1 MKSNEIDMTT
11 GSLPKKILMYSV
23 PLMLSNVLQVMFNLC
38 DVAVV
43 GKFVG
48 PLALGAVGSTSIII
62 TLTTGILLGLAGGVN
77 AVVALF
83 VGAKN
88 SANVKK
94 AVHTSIV
101 ICMIAGLLLLLS
113 GLFLSRPV
121 LNLIG
126 TKKELIDGA
135 VIYLTIYLLG
145 SPALAMY
152 NYGNAV
158 LSAVGDTKRPLMYL
172 ITAGIINVVLNLF
185 FVIVCRLGVVGVA
198 LASIISQYISAFLI
212 LKFLFGCGRDY
223 GLYIRN
229 IGMDSHIAARVL
241 KIGLPA
247 AVQYSLF
254 VVANL
259 YIQTAVNSF
268 DHVVVEG
275 NSAAA
280 NADNIV
286 YDMMAAFYTAC
297 TSFIAQNLGARKR
310 DRIKKAYLVTQMY
323 SFLIGAVLGALLV
336 VFRTQFLSLFTSDPD
351 VLHYGS
357 IRLGIMGCSYF
368 VSAFM
373 DNAAAG
379 ARGLGRSVIPTII
392 VIMGSVVFRIFW
404 LFTVFKAFHTYD
416 MLLMVYPVSW
426 LITGTSV
433 LIAYFI
439 IRKREF
445 KKVSAAFEI

>member
-11 GSLPKKILMYSV
+11 GSLPKKMLIYSL

-48 PLALGAVGSTSIII
+48 PLALGAVGSTSIIV

-94 AVHTSIV
+94 AVHTSII
-101 ICMIAGLLLLLS
+101 ICLIAGFLLLLS

-121 LNLIG
+121 LLLIG
-126 TKKELIDGA
+126 TKKELINGA
-135 VIYLTIYLLG
+135 VVYLTIYLLG

-172 ITAGIINVVLNLF
+172 ITAGVINVVLNLF
-185 FVIVCRLGVVGVA
+185 FVLVCNLGVIGVA

-212 LKFLFGCGRDY
+212 LKFLFGCGKDY
-223 GLYIRN
+223 GLYIKN
-229 IGMDSHIAARVL
+229 IGIDSHIAARVL
-241 KIGLPA
+241 RIGLPA

-254 VVANL
+254 AIANL
-259 YIQTAVNSF
+259 YIQSAVNSF

-310 DRIKKAYLVTQMY
+310 DRIKHAYLVAQLY
-323 SFLIGAVLGALLV
+323 SFLIGAVFGALLV
-336 VFRTQFLSLFTSDPD
+336 IFRTQFLNLLTSDPD
-351 VLHYGS
+351 VVHFGS
-357 IRLGIMGCSYF
+357 IRLAIMGCSYF
-368 VSAFM
+368 ISAFM

-392 VIMGSVVFRIFW
+392 VIMGSVVFRIVWVCTIFARIHTLISLYLVYASAW
-404 LFTVFKAFHTYD
+404 IFTAV
-416 MLLMVYPVSW
+416 
-426 LITGTSV
+426 IGTT
-433 LIAYFI
+433 YFI
-439 IRKREF
+439 IIFRKTL
-445 KKVSAAFEI
+445 K

>member
-185 FVIVCRLGVVGVA
+185 FVI
-198 LASIISQYISAFLI
+198 ISQYISAFLI
-212 LKFLFGCGRDY
+212 LKFLFGCGKDY

-254 VVANL
+254 AVANL
-259 YIQTAVNSF
+259 YIQSAVNSF

-336 VFRTQFLSLFTSDPD
+336 VFRTQFLSLLTSDPD

-368 VSAFM
+368 ISAFM

-392 VIMGSVVFRIFW
+392 VIMGSVVFRIVWVCTIFASIHTLMSLYLVYASAW
-404 LFTVFKAFHTYD
+404 AFT
-416 MLLMVYPVSW
+416 S
-426 LITGTSV
+426 IIGTV
-433 LIAYFI
+433 YFI
-439 IRKREF
+439 IIYRKTLR
-445 KKVSAAFEI
+445 

>member
-212 LKFLFGCGRDY
+212 LKFLFGCGKDY

-241 KIGLPA
+241 RIGLPA

-254 VVANL
+254 AVANL
-259 YIQTAVNSF
+259 YIQS
-268 DHVVVEG
+268 VVVEG

-336 VFRTQFLSLFTSDPD
+336 VFRTQFLSIFTSDPD
-351 VLHYGS
+351 VMHYGS

-368 VSAFM
+368 ISAFM

-392 VIMGSVVFRIFW
+392 VIMGSVVFRIVWVCTIFASIHTLMSLYLVYASAW
-404 LFTVFKAFHTYD
+404 AFT
-416 MLLMVYPVSW
+416 S
-426 LITGTSV
+426 IIGTV
-433 LIAYFI
+433 YFI
-439 IRKREF
+439 IIFRKTLR
-445 KKVSAAFEI
+445 

>member
-11 GSLPKKILMYSV
+11 GSLPKKMLIYSL

-48 PLALGAVGSTSIII
+48 PLALGAVGSTSIIV

-94 AVHTSIV
+94 AVHTSII
-101 ICMIAGLLLLLS
+101 ICLIAGFLLLLS
-113 GLFLSRPV
+113 GLFLSRPM
-121 LNLIG
+121 LLLIG
-126 TKKELIDGA
+126 TKKELINGA

-152 NYGNAV
+152 NYSNAV

-172 ITAGIINVVLNLF
+172 ITAGVINVVLNLF
-185 FVIVCRLGVVGVA
+185 FVLVCNLGVIGVA

-212 LKFLFGCGRDY
+212 LKFLFGCGKDY
-223 GLYIRN
+223 GLYIKN
-229 IGMDSHIAARVL
+229 IEIDSHIAARVL
-241 KIGLPA
+241 RIGLPA

-254 VVANL
+254 AIANL
-259 YIQTAVNSF
+259 YIQSAVNSF

-310 DRIKKAYLVTQMY
+310 DRIKHAYLVAQLY
-323 SFLIGAVLGALLV
+323 SFFIGAVFGALLV
-336 VFRTQFLSLFTSDPD
+336 IFRTQFLNLFTSDPD
-351 VLHYGS
+351 VVHFGS
-357 IRLGIMGCSYF
+357 IRLAIMGCSYF
-368 VSAFM
+368 ISAFM

-392 VIMGSVVFRIFW
+392 VIMGSVVFRIVWVCTIFARIHTLMSLYLVYASAW
-404 LFTVFKAFHTYD
+404 IFTAV
-416 MLLMVYPVSW
+416 
-426 LITGTSV
+426 IGT
-433 LIAYFI
+433 IYFI
-439 IRKREF
+439 IIFRKTL
-445 KKVSAAFEI
+445 K

>member
-11 GSLPKKILMYSV
+11 GSLPKKMLIYSL

-48 PLALGAVGSTSIII
+48 PLALGAVGSTSIIV

-88 SANVKK
+88 SANIKK
-94 AVHTSIV
+94 AVHTSII
-101 ICMIAGLLLLLS
+101 ICLIAGFLLLMS
-113 GLFLSRPV
+113 GLFLSRPI
-121 LNLIG
+121 LLLIG
-126 TKKELIDGA
+126 TKKELINGA

-172 ITAGIINVVLNLF
+172 ITAGVINVVLNLF
-185 FVIVCRLGVVGVA
+185 FVLVCNLGVIGVA

-212 LKFLFGCGRDY
+212 LKFLFGCGKDY
-223 GLYIRN
+223 GLYIKN
-229 IGMDSHIAARVL
+229 IEIDSHIAARVL
-241 KIGLPA
+241 RIGLPA

-254 VVANL
+254 AIANL
-259 YIQTAVNSF
+259 YIQSAVNSF

-310 DRIKKAYLVTQMY
+310 DRIKHAYLVAQLY
-323 SFLIGAVLGALLV
+323 SFFIGAVFGALLV
-336 VFRTQFLSLFTSDPD
+336 IFRTQFLNLFTSDPD
-351 VLHYGS
+351 VVHFGS
-357 IRLGIMGCSYF
+357 IRLAIMGCSYF
-368 VSAFM
+368 ISAFM

-392 VIMGSVVFRIFW
+392 VIMGSVVFRIVWVCTIFARIHTLMSLYLVYASAW
-404 LFTVFKAFHTYD
+404 IFTAV
-416 MLLMVYPVSW
+416 
-426 LITGTSV
+426 IGT
-433 LIAYFI
+433 IYFI
-439 IRKREF
+439 IIFRKTL
-445 KKVSAAFEI
+445 K

>member
-1 MKSNEIDMTT
+1 M
-11 GSLPKKILMYSV
+11 
-23 PLMLSNVLQVMFNLC
+23 
-38 DVAVV
+38 
-43 GKFVG
+43 
-48 PLALGAVGSTSIII
+48 
-62 TLTTGILLGLAGGVN
+62 TTGILLGLAGGVN

-212 LKFLFGCGRDY
+212 LKFLFGCGKDY

-254 VVANL
+254 AVANL
-259 YIQTAVNSF
+259 YIQSAVNSF

-286 YDMMAAFYTAC
+286 YDMMAALYTAC

-323 SFLIGAVLGALLV
+323 SFFIGAVLGALLV

-368 VSAFM
+368 ISAFM

-392 VIMGSVVFRIFW
+392 VIMGSVVFRIVWVCTIFASIHTLMSLYLVYASAW
-404 LFTVFKAFHTYD
+404 AFT
-416 MLLMVYPVSW
+416 S
-426 LITGTSV
+426 IIGTV
-433 LIAYFI
+433 YFI
-439 IRKREF
+439 IIYRKTLR
-445 KKVSAAFEI
+445 

>member
-212 LKFLFGCGRDY
+212 LKFLFGCGKDY

-241 KIGLPA
+241 KI
-247 AVQYSLF
+247 
-254 VVANL
+254 
-259 YIQTAVNSF
+259 
-268 DHVVVEG
+268 
-275 NSAAA
+275 
-280 NADNIV
+280 
-286 YDMMAAFYTAC
+286 
-297 TSFIAQNLGARKR
+297 
-310 DRIKKAYLVTQMY
+310 
-323 SFLIGAVLGALLV
+323 
-336 VFRTQFLSLFTSDPD
+336 
-351 VLHYGS
+351 
-357 IRLGIMGCSYF
+357 
-368 VSAFM
+368 
-373 DNAAAG
+373 
-379 ARGLGRSVIPTII
+379 
-392 VIMGSVVFRIFW
+392 
-404 LFTVFKAFHTYD
+404 
-416 MLLMVYPVSW
+416 
-426 LITGTSV
+426 
-433 LIAYFI
+433 
-439 IRKREF
+439 
-445 KKVSAAFEI
+445 

>member
-11 GSLPKKILMYSV
+11 GFLPKKILMYSV

-48 PLALGAVGSTSIII
+48 PLALGAVGSTSIIV

-101 ICMIAGLLLLLS
+101 ICMIAGLLL
-113 GLFLSRPV
+113 LSRPV

-212 LKFLFGCGRDY
+212 LKFLFGCDRDY
-223 GLYIRN
+223 GLYITN

-241 KIGLPA
+241 RIGLPA

-254 VVANL
+254 AVANL
-259 YIQTAVNSF
+259 YIQSAVNSF

-336 VFRTQFLSLFTSDPD
+336 VFRTQFLSIFTSDPD
-351 VLHYGS
+351 VMHYGS

-368 VSAFM
+368 ISAFM

-392 VIMGSVVFRIFW
+392 VIMGSVVFRIVWVCTIFASIHTLMSLYLVYASAW
-404 LFTVFKAFHTYD
+404 AFT
-416 MLLMVYPVSW
+416 S
-426 LITGTSV
+426 IIGTV
-433 LIAYFI
+433 YFI
-439 IRKREF
+439 IIFRKTLR
-445 KKVSAAFEI
+445 

>member
-212 LKFLFGCGRDY
+212 LKFLFGCGKDY
-223 GLYIRN
+223 GLYITN

-241 KIGLPA
+241 RIGLPA

-254 VVANL
+254 AVANL
-259 YIQTAVNSF
+259 YIQSAVNSF

-310 DRIKKAYLVTQMY
+310 DRIKKA
-323 SFLIGAVLGALLV
+323 FIIGAVLGALLV
-336 VFRTQFLSLFTSDPD
+336 VFRTQFLSIFTSDPD

-368 VSAFM
+368 ISAFM

-392 VIMGSVVFRIFW
+392 VIMGSVVFRIVWVCTIFASIHTLMSLYLVYASAW
-404 LFTVFKAFHTYD
+404 AFT
-416 MLLMVYPVSW
+416 S
-426 LITGTSV
+426 IIGTV
-433 LIAYFI
+433 YFI
-439 IRKREF
+439 IIFRKTLR
-445 KKVSAAFEI
+445 

>member
-11 GSLPKKILMYSV
+11 GFLPKKILMYSV

-172 ITAGIINVVLNLF
+172 ITAGTINVILNLF

-212 LKFLFGCGRDY
+212 LKFLFGCGKDY

-229 IGMDSHIAARVL
+229 IGMDSHIAVRVL

-254 VVANL
+254 AVANL

-368 VSAFM
+368 ISAFM

-392 VIMGSVVFRIFW
+392 VIMGSVVFRIIW

>member
-94 AVHTSIV
+94 AVPQSYILQLK
-101 ICMIAGLLLLLS
+101 C

-185 FVIVCRLGVVGVA
+185 FVIVCKLGVVGVA

-254 VVANL
+254 AVANL
-259 YIQTAVNSF
+259 YIQSAVNSF

-368 VSAFM
+368 ISAFM

-392 VIMGSVVFRIFW
+392 VIMGSVVFRIVWVCTIFASIHTLMSLYLVYASAW
-404 LFTVFKAFHTYD
+404 AFT
-416 MLLMVYPVSW
+416 S
-426 LITGTSV
+426 IIGTV
-433 LIAYFI
+433 YFI
-439 IRKREF
+439 IIFRKTLR
-445 KKVSAAFEI
+445 

>member
-88 SANVKK
+88 SANVKR

-172 ITAGIINVVLNLF
+172 ITAGIINVILNLF
-185 FVIVCRLGVVGVA
+185 FVIVCKLGVVGVA

-212 LKFLFGCGRDY
+212 LKFLFGCGKDY
-223 GLYIRN
+223 GLYMRN
-229 IGMDSHIAARVL
+229 IGIDSHIAARVL

-254 VVANL
+254 AVANL
-259 YIQTAVNSF
+259 YIQSAVNSF
-268 DHVVVEG
+268 DHVVVDRIGHLQIDVVVARPDE
-275 NSAAA
+275 
-280 NADNIV
+280 
-286 YDMMAAFYTAC
+286 FYTAC

-336 VFRTQFLSLFTSDPD
+336 VFRTQFLGLFTSDPD

-368 VSAFM
+368 ISAFM

-392 VIMGSVVFRIFW
+392 VIMGSVVFRIIWVCTIFASIHTLMSLYLVYASAW
-404 LFTVFKAFHTYD
+404 AFT
-416 MLLMVYPVSW
+416 S
-426 LITGTSV
+426 IIGT
-433 LIAYFI
+433 AYFI
-439 IRKREF
+439 IIFRKTLR
-445 KKVSAAFEI
+445 

>member
-135 VIYLTIYLLG
+135 V
-145 SPALAMY
+145 
-152 NYGNAV
+152 
-158 LSAVGDTKRPLMYL
+158 
-172 ITAGIINVVLNLF
+172 TAGIINVVLNLF

-212 LKFLFGCGRDY
+212 LKFLFGCGKDY
-223 GLYIRN
+223 GLYITN

-254 VVANL
+254 AVANL

-310 DRIKKAYLVTQMY
+310 DRIRKAYLVTQMY
-323 SFLIGAVLGALLV
+323 SFIIGAVLGALLV

-392 VIMGSVVFRIFW
+392 VIMGSVVFRIIWVCTIFASIHTLMSLYLVYASAW
-404 LFTVFKAFHTYD
+404 AFT
-416 MLLMVYPVSW
+416 S
-426 LITGTSV
+426 IIGTV
-433 LIAYFI
+433 YFI
-439 IRKREF
+439 IIFRKTLR
-445 KKVSAAFEI
+445 

>member
-212 LKFLFGCGRDY
+212 LKFLFGCGKDY

-254 VVANL
+254 AVANL

-297 TSFIAQNLGARKR
+297 TSFIAQNL
-310 DRIKKAYLVTQMY
+310 
-323 SFLIGAVLGALLV
+323 
-336 VFRTQFLSLFTSDPD
+336 QFLSLFTSDPD

-392 VIMGSVVFRIFW
+392 VIMGSVVFRIIWVCTIFASIHTLMSLYLVYASAW
-404 LFTVFKAFHTYD
+404 AFT
-416 MLLMVYPVSW
+416 S
-426 LITGTSV
+426 IIGTV
-433 LIAYFI
+433 YFI
-439 IRKREF
+439 IIFRKTLR
-445 KKVSAAFEI
+445 

>member
-1 MKSNEIDMTT
+1 
-11 GSLPKKILMYSV
+11 MYSV

-212 LKFLFGCGRDY
+212 LKFLFGCGKDY

-241 KIGLPA
+241 RIGLPA

-254 VVANL
+254 AVANL
-259 YIQTAVNSF
+259 YIQSAVNSF

-323 SFLIGAVLGALLV
+323 SFL
-336 VFRTQFLSLFTSDPD
+336 
-351 VLHYGS
+351 
-357 IRLGIMGCSYF
+357 GIMGCSYF
-368 VSAFM
+368 ISAFM

-392 VIMGSVVFRIFW
+392 VIMGSVVFRIVWVCTIFASIHTLMSLYLVYASAW
-404 LFTVFKAFHTYD
+404 AFT
-416 MLLMVYPVSW
+416 S
-426 LITGTSV
+426 IIGTV
-433 LIAYFI
+433 YFI
-439 IRKREF
+439 IIFRKTLR
-445 KKVSAAFEI
+445 